1 MHFLNFSKKNTAMK
15 KILLTA
21 LIAGMSAAPA
31 LAGTP
36 YVSGS
41 VGLGLLNSGS
51 FTPTGGVKEDVKFD
65 SGVAFGGAI
74 GIKQNDFRIEAA
86 LAHQSNDIQD
96 STDSVSLFSYMVNGY
111 YDISLDKSSVS
122 PFVTVGL
129 GGVSAKSPNS
139 DSKSAFA
146 WQLGAGVGV
155 KASKDLTVDLGVRYT
170 KPSAFKY
177 SDGEFKVSSTN
188 ILAGL
193 RYGF

>member
-1 MHFLNFSKKNTAMK
+1 MK
-15 KILLTA
+15 KLLLTA

-41 VGLGLLNSGS
+41 IGLGLLNNGS

-74 GIKQNDFRIEAA
+74 GIKQDDFRIEAA
-86 LAHQSNDIQD
+86 LAHQSNDFQN
-96 STDSVSLFSYMVNGY
+96 STHSVSELSYMVNGY
-111 YDISLDKSSVS
+111 YDINLDKSSVS

-129 GGVSAKSPNS
+129 GGVSAKPENG
-139 DSKSAFA
+139 DSKSALA
-146 WQLGAGVGV
+146 WQIGAGVGV

-188 ILAGL
+188 ILAGV